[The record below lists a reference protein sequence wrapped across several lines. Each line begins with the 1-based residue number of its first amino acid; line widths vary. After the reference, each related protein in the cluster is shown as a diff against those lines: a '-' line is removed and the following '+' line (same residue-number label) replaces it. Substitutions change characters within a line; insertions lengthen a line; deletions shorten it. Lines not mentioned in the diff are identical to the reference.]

1 VIIGIHDGLTWVGP
15 SQILRRTWTVDVVLG
30 ATVGG
35 EVGGLMDERSSIG
48 VVTGGW
54 GGPEGTAEVDLPELV
69 GVDVSEVVS
78 PGAGTVVGEARELAA
93 TDQSE
98 VVLNQVLA
106 SWNVGT
112 EPGDVSTR
120 APRDIP

>member
-1 VIIGIHDGLTWVGP
+1 
-15 SQILRRTWTVDVVLG
+15 
-30 ATVGG
+30 
-35 EVGGLMDERSSIG
+35 MDERSSIG